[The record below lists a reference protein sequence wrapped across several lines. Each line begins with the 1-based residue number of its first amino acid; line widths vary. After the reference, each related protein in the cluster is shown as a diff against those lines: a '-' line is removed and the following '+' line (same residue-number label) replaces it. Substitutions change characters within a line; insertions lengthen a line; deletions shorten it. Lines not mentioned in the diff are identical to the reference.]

1 MQSISVS
8 SRYGVVIRRGMTLA
22 VLVMLAI
29 GLAARTRVDQ
39 PGAGVDS
46 STSLNVR
53 TPVPA
58 PVMSTLRR
66 ACFDCHSD
74 ETRWPWYA
82 ALPVASHLI
91 ERDVTEGRGQLNL
104 SRWTQYN
111 PFDRA
116 DLLDKICQRA
126 STGTM
131 PPWQYRMLH
140 PEARLPERDIAAL
153 CQWTQREAERLVQGG
168 S

>member
-1 MQSISVS
+1 MRWKSALV
-8 SRYGVVIRRGMTLA
+8 A
-22 VLVMLAI
+22 ALVMLAI
-29 GLAARTRVDQ
+29 GSAARSRPHT
-39 PGAGVDS
+39 PAAGVADR

-58 PVMSTLRR
+58 PVMSTLQR

-82 ALPVASHLI
+82 SLPVASHLI
-91 ERDVTEGRGQLNL
+91 ERDVTAGRAQLNL

-111 PFDRA
+111 TFDRA
-116 DLLDKICQRA
+116 DLLDKICERA
-126 STGTM
+126 STGMM
-131 PPWQYRMLH
+131 PPWQYRLMH
-140 PEARLPERDIAAL
+140 SEARLSGPDIVAL
-153 CQWTQREAERLVQGG
+153 CDWSANEAARLVQGG

>member
-1 MQSISVS
+1 
-8 SRYGVVIRRGMTLA
+8 
-22 VLVMLAI
+22 MLAI
-29 GLAARTRVDQ
+29 GSAARSRAYEAV
-39 PGAGVDS
+39 AGVDR
-46 STSLNVR
+46 STSLKVR
-53 TPVPA
+53 LPTTVL
-58 PVMSTLRR
+58 STLRR

-82 ALPVASHLI
+82 ALPIASHLI

-116 DLLDKICQRA
+116 DMLDKICLRA
-126 STGTM
+126 STGKM
-131 PPWQYRMLH
+131 PPWQYRVMH
-140 PEARLPERDIAAL
+140 SDARLSETDITAL
-153 CQWTQREAERLVQGG
+153 CDWSQREAQRLVEGG

>member
-1 MQSISVS
+1 M
-8 SRYGVVIRRGMTLA
+8 RRWRVLVA
-22 VLVMLAI
+22 ALVMLAI
-29 GLAARTRVDQ
+29 GSAARSRPPEAVV
-39 PGAGVDS
+39 GADPS
-46 STSLNVR
+46 LSLNVR

-58 PVMSTLRR
+58 AVMSTLRR

-82 ALPVASHLI
+82 ALPIASHLI

-126 STGTM
+126 STGQM
-131 PPWQYRMLH
+131 PPWQYRMMH
-140 PEARLPERDIAAL
+140 SDARLSETDVTAL
-153 CQWTQREAERLVQGG
+153 CDWSQREAQRLVQGG

>member
-1 MQSISVS
+1 M
-8 SRYGVVIRRGMTLA
+8 RRWPVLVA
-22 VLVMLAI
+22 ALVMLAI
-29 GLAARTRVDQ
+29 GSAALSRPHQPVD
-39 PGAGVDS
+39 GADP

-58 PVMSTLRR
+58 PVMSSLRN

-82 ALPVASHLI
+82 DLPVASHLI
-91 ERDVTEGRGQLNL
+91 EGDVTAGRGQLNL

-116 DLLDKICQRA
+116 DLLDKICERA
-126 STGTM
+126 STGKM

-140 PEARLPERDIAAL
+140 SEARLTAPDIRAL
-153 CQWTQREAERLVQGG
+153 CDWSEREAARLVQGG

>member
-1 MQSISVS
+1 MRLWRVL
-8 SRYGVVIRRGMTLA
+8 VA
-22 VLVMLAI
+22 VLAMLAI
-29 GLAARTRVDQ
+29 GSAARSRPHEMVVAAD
-39 PGAGVDS
+39 PS
-46 STSLNVR
+46 SSLTVR

-58 PVMSTLRR
+58 IVMSTLRG

-82 ALPVASHLI
+82 ALPIASHLI

-116 DLLDKICQRA
+116 DMLDKICQRISNGA
-126 STGTM
+126 M
-131 PPWQYRMLH
+131 PPWQYRVMH
-140 PEARLPERDIAAL
+140 SDARLSRTDIRAL
-153 CQWTQREAERLVQGG
+153 CEWSQQEAERLVQGG

>member
-1 MQSISVS
+1 M
-8 SRYGVVIRRGMTLA
+8 RLRRALGA
-22 VLVMLAI
+22 ALVMLAI
-29 GLAARTRVDQ
+29 ASAARSRPAP
-39 PGAGVDS
+39 PGAGVDPS
-46 STSLNVR
+46 ASLNPR

-82 ALPVASHLI
+82 AVPVASHLI
-91 ERDVTEGRGQLNL
+91 DRDVTEARSQLNL

-116 DLLDKICQRA
+116 DMLDKMCQLA
-126 STGTM
+126 SSGTM
-131 PPWQYRMLH
+131 PPWQYRIMH
-140 PEARLPERDIAAL
+140 RQARLSATDVATL
-153 CQWTQREAERLVQGG
+153 CGWTQSEAARLVQGE
-168 S
+168 